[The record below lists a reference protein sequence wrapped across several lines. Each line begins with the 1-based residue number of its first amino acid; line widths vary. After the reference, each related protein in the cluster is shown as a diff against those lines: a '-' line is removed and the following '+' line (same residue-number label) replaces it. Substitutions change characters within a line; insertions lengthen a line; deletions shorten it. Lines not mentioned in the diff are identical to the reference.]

1 MADEKEKAME
11 KGQEAIKPAE
21 GKKGEIP
28 EQDLDKVA
36 RGATYNIGAV
46 QQS

>member
-1 MADEKEKAME
+1 MADEKEKAIE

-21 GKKGEIP
+21 GKKGEMP

-36 RGATYNIGAV
+36 GGFYNIGAV